1 MNEERI
7 FGSWGQT
14 MPMTLLTPGGNEATF
29 PEAARVALWEG
40 GMSTALGC
48 SEHPGEAP
56 QGGGVVGAEAGGGCP
71 LLWAQR
77 PGQGARA

>member
-7 FGSWGQT
+7 FRSWGQT

-56 QGGGVVGAEAGGGCP
+56 QWGRREAGGGCA

-77 PGQGARA
+77 PGQGTRA